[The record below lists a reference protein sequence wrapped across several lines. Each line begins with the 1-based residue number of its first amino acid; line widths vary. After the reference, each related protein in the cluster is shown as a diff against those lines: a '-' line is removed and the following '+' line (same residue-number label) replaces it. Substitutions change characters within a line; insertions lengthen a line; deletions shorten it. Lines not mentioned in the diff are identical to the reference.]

1 MKRANIR
8 KQVSKTT
15 LILLIFMALTL
26 VFTLTQASLREV
38 EAPLPML
45 EQTDDITA
53 LAAGGNQ
60 GSVKAAGIT
69 VNGSSSYHVSTATST
84 SQIESRYSTSTNHP
98 AYSATYND
106 NYWKYGD
113 TGAWHTG
120 GDTALAIL
128 HIDLG
133 DRIKL
138 LIDKGLVSTTFSGY
152 IDKSGAKEWCFS
164 ISSSA
169 TSRHGNYYGNSSAYD
184 QIGKYGTDTV
194 HYNNWSE
201 SAGSSSGAY
210 SATNSKLGGKYLMV
224 ALGMYDSTGN
234 FGSVT
239 MNMSTFNINVS
250 DTVKPTVTA
259 NSTSYSNDSTIYIT
273 SNTVSLVDS
282 GGSGLYS
289 ASCTSMTLPGGGSGS
304 TSSFTASCS
313 NQPNSTTATFDQ
325 QGTYAISVE
334 DTAGNKSTFTVVY
347 FNPTAKITPNDGNM
361 GTTGINGSL
370 SMPNLSTSQQTLNGK
385 TCSQSYYVFAQAKQ
399 GYYFKNF
406 SRQIGSTT
414 TTQNGAWFS
423 TTDNTHTWYQTHTIA
438 STPDATEY
446 VWKGMFGEIYPLI
459 SYNGTALTTNKTTLD
474 FDYTG
479 NTILLKESS
488 AASGYTFS
496 YKVNGTDLAGNTYT
510 NETTLPIYAGTY
522 TIGLTV
528 NKGSSPVGYQLL
540 TVTIK
545 PLTLNLMPM
554 MADNVNNMGAGKNN
568 KVYDGTTTAYQS
580 SANGWDYNL
589 ADSVNSAS
597 LKSLVLADSL
607 AYTTASGVLFNY
619 KSKDVGTHEITVT
632 GTTPAL
638 TITSNKANAE
648 ADVKNAI
655 AASYTPTVYTT
666 GLQGEIKPALL
677 TIACAGYGQIVDGTI
692 YNWYSKDSSAWST
705 NSISGKIYDGT
716 KDGSFYGI
724 TIYGNVS
731 GDTIGL
737 TKTAGST
744 ALASTTTVGTR
755 ANPSPINYN
764 ITATFTSYNAGTYGS
779 GQITSEAIYLT
790 GASNYSITG
799 ANVGGGY
806 ASGSAYSNQPITL
819 TLASSQTAT
828 IQPKTVYIEFINTTS
843 DAVDPSKEYNGLAET
858 NCAYQI
864 KDGCLVTVQGV
875 GLDPIYPDSS
885 NVTCIFN
892 TNDVTATYVTA
903 SGLKLKVGPTI
914 TDPDQAAT
922 ILANYTLASDV
933 AYVPGTNLAE
943 TKLTTVNG
951 KQVAISPRS
960 ITPTLAVNSKVYDS
974 SDCVYNPVFGFV
986 KYNTDKTEAVAII
999 EGDNITVADS
1009 VSVKFTSSA
1018 VTQTGQAIVNATGI
1032 TLTSTNDKAKNYT
1045 LPTTSS
1051 LQVTG
1056 LTISARNIST
1066 YFNNA
1071 DDLGN
1076 LVTVDA
1082 IPDHVYDGTR
1092 YTPTPNVYD
1101 TIKTSMVDETL
1112 NLKELGY
1119 LSYTPDNSNNL
1130 NATTG
1135 EGFSITITASGN
1147 YTGSITVYA
1156 KIQKADVIFLP
1167 ITQLDEDGE
1176 KMYDGDVEI
1185 TKSFPDIIVTF
1196 GATVTAGSIDA
1207 NGLIIGSIKANP
1219 VNNEDNS
1226 MRVAGTFTFENGAI
1240 SNNGV
1245 ALVNDS
1251 GVKKV
1256 TFTPTDLTNFNIP
1269 ATQTVTLTVNKRA
1282 VTVYAKAQTQVY
1294 GANADKLDEGRIA
1307 EWFSST
1313 KDTGYTVSSR
1323 VDEKGNHSGY
1333 VDGDLGVLQCVL
1345 TSMTYGLDKNV
1356 NVMVGEYPITYAP
1369 SNYANE
1375 NYVVTYEGAN
1385 YTITQRKI
1393 TVTADRKEKVYGEND
1408 PALTYS
1414 YTNPFPTGTL
1424 PIEGTLVRTEG
1435 ENVGTGYVIT
1445 GGTLLTSEFNKQ
1457 NYENFENSFT
1467 GQGFSITARKVII
1480 TPNSIE
1486 NYFGEDIIID
1496 KFNVTVTGVEG
1507 NATSGIAPR
1516 DLTTPISELFS
1527 GLNIVRTYPMSN
1539 SGDDVS
1545 IEVGTY
1551 DLYINVTDKTPNPNY
1566 ELVNR
1571 QSTRGTYVIKAR
1583 PVVVTPNALT
1593 KQYTEVDP
1601 KLTFTV
1607 TPHPDYLDVLSKT
1620 NDKGAIVGEA
1630 GNKAIAGSL
1639 TRTIGNALYP
1649 SGQFDDVGIYDVQ
1662 QGTVQN
1668 GTANKNYDI
1677 TFVIGVKFTIT
1688 ALEVTV
1694 TASQKEDSEGN
1705 LQPLIQINVGDTLP
1719 DDSTIAKMFTVSPA
1733 IPIEG
1738 VANTSATLVGADPLK
1753 GGLRIPQSV
1762 RDNPIIGDND
1772 GYYNLE
1778 GDDTL
1783 TSSIQNPNYIVKIVA
1798 PRTIHIS
1805 KRTAVVTPTLS
1816 QGSIYGSQILLGNG
1830 ANQIALTYVMRDKIS
1845 NEFYDDSVIAANFS
1859 GALTIDDYQVE
1870 TEGENQG
1877 KLYYYTKNGD
1887 SSNFEYKT
1895 LEKMGENGANGVEG
1909 SEIGQFTKHY
1919 RLYLNAG
1926 KYKITLGTMKGSDD
1940 YDVTLSNE
1948 AVYFTVHTRNVKV
1961 LVDESA
1967 SNLSRAFGT
1976 QNYNI
1981 DSSTLAPGAFHTE
1994 NAIAYTLDF
2003 EDDEPN
2009 AVFLDFNLDV
2019 TLEPLRRES
2028 GNNVGSYKINLG
2040 NLQAKNSNYS
2050 FSIQGEPTYTITP
2063 RSIVVRPVAYTSSV
2077 YGNSIEYIAYT
2088 TYLSDDN
2095 TVDGLLTYDVQTG
2108 EIFNL
2113 YGMSQAEIEELKSNN
2128 TNVQTDTL
2136 DGALDRVYKENWINT
2151 HASTYDINI
2160 GTLNSTTLPT
2170 YNGNYALTLDAS
2182 GCVYEITRRDVT
2194 ITPKN
2199 NNGHIFGNL
2208 ISEDSVIGYD
2218 ASGLYSTETLNGVL
2232 IREGMLGE
2240 QATDL
2245 DVPGAYNILQGTIQN
2260 ENNPNYNITLVSGV
2274 KYTIKQR
2281 PVTLTISSGQSKTYG
2296 SENPE
2301 FLFTYAPNTS
2311 EGATGTNAYVS
2322 GYEPT
2327 LRLTVVDSLG
2337 NEIDENTVANTQ
2349 PGYSYRFV
2357 YDDNNAFNAY
2367 YVFNESNIRTERF
2380 LVQRGVAQIAFND
2393 ATVFNESTNRYE
2405 LTLTYTGE
2413 PQTVDAFIKR
2423 GDSTS
2428 TLTFNTNNQRNKR
2441 YFTLVGEYTMTISA
2455 SGGALYNGSQVEV
2468 RIKVLPYDLGNV
2480 DFVEEGY
2487 ITAEQLTKV
2496 YGSSDEGKYT
2506 FNLNG
2511 TLANDLVTA
2520 TIDRETGENVGTY
2533 NLNSISLAITNSMT
2547 ETDETILKSIVA
2559 PDPSSVAPC
2568 YVIAF
2573 AENSGVDRYSITPKP
2588 LTLNPQVFVK
2598 TYGEA
2603 DPSLTEIISDVDDVT
2618 VTYTRTL
2625 GEDATR
2631 EGVAYNLDSFSIDNE
2646 NYVASW
2652 ENENANLNKFII
2664 LKRDVTVTADALQK
2678 TFDGNPIDLSGLTY
2692 TFSGF
2697 VALEAPTGSLTIEGE
2712 TVNAGEYDIVAV
2724 GFDTASNPNYNVTFI
2739 GAKFTVNRY
2748 NITLTPNGVTYEYGD
2763 KIAPFTYSV
2772 TDGTVFEGFPLVGEL
2787 GTLEVASKGEHIIP
2801 QGTLT
2806 NENNPNYNIIFA
2818 NAGIY
2823 CTITPRYLT
2832 ITAKS
2837 ATQVYGDP
2845 LTEIEYEISGNLLDG
2860 DVLEGRL
2867 MPSADAKNVGKYE
2880 VEIGSLQDENIN
2892 YEITFIANDSVYEIT
2907 PRPLTITADEKV
2919 IIYGNEHLPL
2929 TYQTDNLVEGDIIS
2943 GSLACAYTD
2952 NVGSY
2957 TILRGT
2963 LNNTNYAI
2971 TYVSATYAINQRP
2984 LEITIRNAASDFGA
2998 EDAALGYDI
3007 TEGTVVYGDDLQIEL
3022 SRESGTE
3029 MGFYAITGVCLNENY
3044 IVTFVNGTYT
3054 IKKYNSHITVETAY
3068 ISFVE
3073 DGKGRKIVASCD
3085 SGAEIIY
3092 SIGKDEVNNLFR
3104 EAGKY
3109 VVTLTAPET
3118 DSYYAPEPVNVY
3130 ITINRPSLSTEESG
3144 IDITLESSNGFDP
3157 TLTVEMTKLPSDYMD
3172 ILAELTNKQ
3181 KIVRA
3186 FTLTT
3191 QDDSS
3196 IYEKVDGKTTV
3207 TIKVPTA
3214 LKQEPFVQVMVRENG
3229 VYNLEEIEV
3238 IDGYVTFEVDDLSS
3252 FAFITEED
3260 NNYLFLILIGVAA
3273 LIMVG
3278 SMMVFLLRKRP

>member
-60 GSVKAAGIT
+60 GSVKAADIT

-347 FNPTAKITPNDGNM
+347 FNPTAKITPNDSNM
-361 GTTGINGSL
+361 GSTGVNGSYA
-370 SMPNLSTSQQTLNGK
+370 MPTLAGSEKTLNGK
-385 TCSQSYYVFAQAKQ
+385 TCGDTYYVFAQAKQ

-406 SRQIGSTT
+406 TRQIGSTT

-423 TTDNTHTWYQTHTIA
+423 TTDNTHTWYQSHKIA
-438 STPDATEY
+438 DSPDATEY
-446 VWKGMFGEIYPLI
+446 IWKGMFGEIYPLI
-459 SYNGTALTTNKTTLD
+459 SYNGTALSTNKTTLD

-479 NTILLKESS
+479 NTIALKESS

-496 YKVNGTDLAGNTYT
+496 YVVNGTDKAGNTYT
-510 NETTLPIYAGTY
+510 NETSLPIYAGTY

-528 NKGSSPVGYQLL
+528 NKNSKPVGYQVL

-545 PLTLNLMPM
+545 PLKLNLMPILS
-554 MADNVNNMGAGKNN
+554 DDGANGQNN
-568 KVYDGTTTAYQS
+568 KIYDGTTTAYQS
-580 SANGWDYNL
+580 GVNGWEDDL
-589 ADSVNSAS
+589 ADTVNSAS
-597 LKSLVLADSL
+597 LKALVIADNLS
-607 AYTTASGVLFNY
+607 YTTASGVLFNY
-619 KSKDVGTHEITVT
+619 QDKNVGTHDVNVT
-632 GTTPAL
+632 GTSPAVI
-638 TITSNKANAE
+638 ITSNKA
-648 ADVKNAI
+648 DVSQIVKNAI

-666 GLQGEIKPALL
+666 GLQGTIKPAPL
-677 TIACAGYGQIVDGTI
+677 TIACAGYGYIKDGTV
-692 YNWYSKDSSAWST
+692 YTWYTKDSDSWS
-705 NSISGKIYDGT
+705 SSGVGKIYDGT
-716 KDGSFYGI
+716 TDGSFYGI

-731 GDTIGL
+731 GDTIGF
-737 TKTAGST
+737 TKTAGGE
-744 ALASTTTVGTR
+744 ALASTSTVGTK
-755 ANPSPINYN
+755 ANPAPIHYN

-779 GQITSEAIYLT
+779 GRINSEAIYLT
-790 GASNYSITG
+790 GATNYYING
-799 ANVGGGY
+799 ASVGGGY
-806 ASGSAYSNQPITL
+806 TTGSAYSEQPVTL
-819 TLASSQTAT
+819 TLASSQSAT
-828 IQPKTVYIEFINTTS
+828 IQPKAVYIEFIVS
-843 DAVDPSKEYNGLAET
+843 GDKAVNPSKEYNGSADT
-858 NCAYQI
+858 SCAFTI
-864 KDGCLVTVQGV
+864 KDGCLVTVSGV
-875 GLDPIYPDSS
+875 GIDPVYPDSS
-885 NVTCIFN
+885 GKNFKCQFNSPNVT
-892 TNDVTATYVTA
+892 ASYVTA
-903 SGLKLKVGPTI
+903 SGLTLTVRPTI
-914 TDPDQAAT
+914 TDPDQAET
-922 ILANYTLASDV
+922 ILANYVLASDV
-933 AYVPGTNLAE
+933 AYVPGTNLTE
-943 TKLTTVNG
+943 TKLTTVSG
-951 KQVAISPRS
+951 TQVAISRRS
-960 ITPTLAVNSKVYDS
+960 ITPTLAVSGKVYDS

-986 KYNTDKTEAVAII
+986 KKNSDGSYAVAII
-999 EGDNITVADS
+999 DGDDISVKDT
-1009 VSVKFTSSA
+1009 VSVKFNTA
-1018 VTQTGQAIVNATGI
+1018 DVTASYVTASGI
-1032 TLTSTNDKAKNYT
+1032 ELTSTNDKANNYE
-1045 LPTTSS
+1045 LSKTT
-1051 LQVTG
+1051 LQVNG
-1056 LTISARNIST
+1056 LTITQRDISDYFGSADS
-1066 YFNNA
+1066 
-1071 DDLGN
+1071 LGN
-1076 LVTVDA
+1076 LVEVDA
-1082 IPDHVYDGTR
+1082 IPDRVYDGTR
-1092 YTPTPNVYD
+1092 YTPEPIVYD
-1101 TIKTSMVDETL
+1101 TIKTSVVDFKL

-1119 LSYTPDNSNNL
+1119 VSYTPDNSNNL

-1135 EGFSITITASGN
+1135 DGFKVTITASGN
-1147 YTGSITVYA
+1147 YKGSIEVYA
-1156 KIQKADVIFLP
+1156 KIKKADVTFLP

-1176 KMYDGDVEI
+1176 IMYDEGGVAI
-1185 TKSFPDIIVTF
+1185 QKAFPDIVVTF

-1207 NGLIIGSIKANP
+1207 NGVVNGSVKAYP
-1219 VNNEDNS
+1219 VNASNNA
-1226 MRVAGTFTFENGAI
+1226 MRVAGTFTFADNSI
-1240 SNNGV
+1240 SNDGV
-1245 ALVNDS
+1245 ALVKDS
-1251 GVKKV
+1251 GVKNV
-1256 TFTPTDLTNFNIP
+1256 TFTPTDLTNFNVP
-1269 ATQTVTLTVNKRA
+1269 ATQTVVLTVHKRE
-1282 VTVYAKAQTQVY
+1282 VTIYAIAQTLVY
-1294 GANADKLDEGRIA
+1294 GDNADKLSAERVG

-1313 KDTGYTVSSR
+1313 KDSGYTVSSR

-1333 VDGDLGVLQCVL
+1333 VDGNLGVLQCAL
-1345 TSMTYGLDKNV
+1345 TTMTYGLDANV

-1369 SNYANE
+1369 SDYAND
-1375 NYVVTYEGAN
+1375 NYVVTYEGAS
-1385 YTITQRKI
+1385 YTITKRKI
-1393 TVTADRKEKVYGEND
+1393 TVTAERKEKVYGEND
-1408 PALTYS
+1408 PALTYT
-1414 YTNPFPTGTL
+1414 YTNAFPTDTL
-1424 PIEGTLVRTEG
+1424 PLEGALVRTEG
-1435 ENVGTGYVIT
+1435 EDVGTGYVIT

-1516 DLTTPISELFS
+1516 DKTTPISELFS
-1527 GLNIVRTYPMSN
+1527 GLNVVRTYPMSN

-1551 DLYINVTDKTPNPNY
+1551 DLYVNVTDRTPNPNY

-1571 QSTRGTYVIKAR
+1571 QSSRGTYVIKAR
-1583 PVVVTPNALT
+1583 PVVVTPNAVT
-1593 KQYTEVDP
+1593 KQYTEEDT

-1607 TPHPDYLDVLSKT
+1607 TPDPDYLDVLKKT
-1620 NDKGAIVGEA
+1620 NDKGEVVGEA
-1630 GNKAIAGSL
+1630 GNKAIAGTLS
-1639 TRTIGNALYP
+1639 RTIANAQYP
-1649 SGQFDDVGIYDVQ
+1649 SGQFDPVGVYEIK
-1662 QGTVQN
+1662 QGSVQN
-1668 GTANKNYDI
+1668 GTANKNYSI
-1677 TFVIGVKFTIT
+1677 TFVTGVKFTIT

-1694 TASQKEDSEGN
+1694 TADQKEDSNGN
-1705 LQPLIQINVGDTLP
+1705 LLPIIQINVGDVLP
-1719 DDSTIAKMFTVSPA
+1719 DDSTIAKKFTVSPNV
-1733 IPIEG
+1733 PVDG
-1738 VANTSATLVGADPLK
+1738 VSYSGSLVGADPLK
-1753 GGLRIPQSV
+1753 GGLRVPQSV
-1762 RDNPIIGDND
+1762 RDNPIIGENN

-1783 TSSIQNPNYIVKIVA
+1783 TSSIQNPNYIVKVVA

-1830 ANQIALTYVMRDKIS
+1830 ANQIALTYVMRDKIT
-1845 NEFYDDSVIAANFS
+1845 NEFYDDSVVAANFT
-1859 GALTIDDYQVE
+1859 GALTIDDYPVE
-1870 TEGENQG
+1870 AEGSNQG

-1887 SSNFEYKT
+1887 ASGFEYKT

-1919 RLYLNAG
+1919 RPYLDAG
-1926 KYKITLGTMKGSDD
+1926 KYKITLGTMKGSND
-1940 YDVTLSNE
+1940 YDVVLNQEE
-1948 AVYFTVHTRNVKV
+1948 AVYFTVSQRNVQV
-1961 LVDESA
+1961 IVDESA
-1967 SNLSRAFGT
+1967 SNLSRSFGT
-1976 QNYNI
+1976 QNYHI
-1981 DSSTLAPGAFHTE
+1981 DSSTLLPSAYHTE
-1994 NAIAYTLDF
+1994 NAIRYTLDF

-2009 AVFLDFNLDV
+2009 AIFLDFSADV
-2019 TLEPLRRES
+2019 TLEPLRRDA
-2028 GNNVGSYKINLG
+2028 GNDVGSYAVNLG
-2040 NLQAKNSNYS
+2040 NLSVKNPNYK
-2050 FSIQGEPTYTITP
+2050 FTIKGEPKYTITP
-2063 RSIVVRPVAYTSSV
+2063 RAIVVRPATYTSSI
-2077 YGNSIEYIAYT
+2077 YGNSIEFISYT
-2088 TYLSDDN
+2088 TYLQGDD
-2095 TVDGLLTYDVQTG
+2095 TVDGLITYDVQTG
-2108 EIFNL
+2108 KIYNL
-2113 YGMSQAEIEELKSNN
+2113 YGMSQEEIDELKRNN

-2136 DGALDRVYKENWINT
+2136 DGALDRVYKENWVNT
-2151 HASTYDINI
+2151 HASTYEINI

-2170 YNGNYALTLDAS
+2170 YNGNYAITLDAS

-2194 ITPKN
+2194 VTPKN
-2199 NNGHIFGNL
+2199 NNSHVFGNL
-2208 ISEDSVIGYD
+2208 ISEDAVIGYD
-2218 ASGLYSTETLNGVL
+2218 ASGLYSTETLKGALV
-2232 IREGMLGE
+2232 REGMQG
-2240 QATDL
+2240 APASDL
-2245 DVPGAYNILQGTIQN
+2245 DVPGAYAILQGDLTN
-2260 ENNPNYNITLVSGV
+2260 ENNPNYNVIMVTGV
-2274 KYTIKQR
+2274 TYTIKER
-2281 PVTLTISSGQSKTYG
+2281 PVTLTIGSGQSKTYG

-2301 FLFTYAPNTS
+2301 FLFTYAPNS
-2311 EGATGTNAYVS
+2311 SDGATGTNAYVS

-2327 LRLTVVDSLG
+2327 LRLTVVDGLG

-2357 YDDNNAFNAY
+2357 YDDANPYNAY

-2393 ATVFNESTNRYE
+2393 ATVFNEATNRYE

-2455 SGGALYNGSQVEV
+2455 SGGALYNASQVEV
-2468 RIKVLPYDLGNV
+2468 RIKVLPYDLGKV
-2480 DFVEEGY
+2480 DFIEEGY
-2487 ITAEQLTKV
+2487 LTSTQLTKV
-2496 YGSSDEGKYT
+2496 YGEADEGKFT

-2511 TLANDLVTA
+2511 TLANDVVTA
-2520 TIDRETGENVGTY
+2520 TLNREAGENVGIY
-2533 NLNSISLAITNSMT
+2533 DLSSISLAITNSMT
-2547 ETDETILKSIVA
+2547 ETDEAVIKGIVA

-2573 AENSGVDRYSITPKP
+2573 KENSNVDRYSITPKQ
-2588 LTLNPQVFVK
+2588 LSLNPQAFVK
-2598 TYGEA
+2598 TYGDA
-2603 DPSLTEIISDVDDVT
+2603 DPSLTEVISDIDDVT
-2618 VTYTRTL
+2618 VTYTRTV
-2625 GEDATR
+2625 GEEATR
-2631 EGVAYNLDSFSIDNE
+2631 EGIAYNLEGFSIDNA
-2646 NYVASW
+2646 NYVAVW
-2652 ENENANLNKFII
+2652 ENESASLNKFII
-2664 LKRDVTVTADALQK
+2664 LKRDATVTADTLQK
-2678 TFDGNPIDLSGLTY
+2678 TFDGNPVNLADLTY

-2697 VALEAPTGSLTIEGE
+2697 VVSESPVGSLTIEGE
-2712 TVNAGEYDIVAV
+2712 TVGAGEYDVVAV
-2724 GFDTASNPNYNVTFI
+2724 GFDTASNPNYNLTFI
-2739 GAKFTVNRY
+2739 GAKFIVNRY
-2748 NITLTPNGVTYEYGD
+2748 DLTVTPQGVTYEYGD
-2763 KIAPFTYSV
+2763 EIAPFTYSI
-2772 TDGTVFEGFPLVGEL
+2772 TAGSVFDGFPLVGEL
-2787 GTLEVASKGEHIIP
+2787 GTLEVASKGQHLIP

-2818 NAGIY
+2818 NEGIY

-2845 LTEIEYEISGNLLDG
+2845 LAVIEYEISGHLLTG

-2867 MPSADAKNVGKYE
+2867 MPVAGAKDVGKYE
-2880 VEIGSLQDENIN
+2880 IEIGTLQEENIN
-2892 YEITFIANDSVYEIT
+2892 YEMTFIANDAVYEIT
-2907 PRPLTITADEKV
+2907 PRPLTITADEKAIV
-2919 IIYGNEHLPL
+2919 YGNEHLAL
-2929 TYQTDNLVEGDIIS
+2929 TYQTDNLAEGDTLN
-2943 GSLACAYTD
+2943 GSLSCAYTD
-2952 NVGSY
+2952 NVGEY

-2963 LNNTNYAI
+2963 LNNSNYTI
-2971 TYVSATYAINQRP
+2971 TYVSATYSIAQRP
-2984 LEITIRNAASDFGA
+2984 LEITIRDAASDFGA
-2998 EDAALGYDI
+2998 EDAPLGYDI

-3022 SRESGTE
+3022 SRESGSS
-3029 MGFYAITGVCLNENY
+3029 MGTYAITGVCSNANY
-3044 IVTFVNGTYT
+3044 VVTFVNGTYT
-3054 IKKYNSHITVETAY
+3054 IKKFNSTITVETAY
-3068 ISFVE
+3068 VSFVA
-3073 DGKGRKIVASCD
+3073 DGTGRKIVASCD
-3085 SGAEIIY
+3085 SGAEIVY

-3118 DSYYAPEPVNVY
+3118 DSYYAPEPVTVY
-3130 ITINRPSLSTEESG
+3130 VTINRPSISTEEGG
-3144 IDITLESSNGFDP
+3144 IDITLESSDGFDP

-3172 ILAELTNKQ
+3172 IIAELTNKQ

-3186 FTLTT
+3186 FTLKTK
-3191 QDDSS
+3191 DDASS
-3196 IYEKVDGKTTV
+3196 YEHVDGKTTV

-3214 LKQEPFVQVMVRENG
+3214 LKQEPFVKVMVREDG

-3260 NNYLFLILIGVAA
+3260 NNYLFLIIIGVAA
-3273 LIMVG
+3273 LIMLG
-3278 SMMVFLLRKRP
+3278 SMMVFLLKKRP